1 MEPHKTRRVTTLTS
15 QRAHNLFATTVSL
28 RLARRGFRGGPVSWE
43 RTRPRPTTMLPVLT
57 LILAATPSMHRCLFI
72 SDDHGGA
79 LREWRAAAEDA
90 GTSKLTVLHVDAHND
105 LNVPVRG
112 FAQGH
117 DGVDL
122 ANFQLSAVWLGFV
135 SRIVWLRQTDA
146 SLDTPCSHTISKL
159 ALEPSSGDFDDDPIS
174 LRYTYDPAHEREHAL
189 GTHTAHGAVSYAFH
203 EVPEH
208 RLGLLFEHS
217 LVRGLLLN
225 ASDYILDIDYDF
237 FVHGDAR
244 PGRSTRNT
252 SSAFPLLQAQIQGL
266 ETFLATVALERPPVA
281 VTLARSSSNYVRVG
295 DVPKLEAAV
304 LAMLERVFGKACI
317 TYAQDAAPLR

>member
-1 MEPHKTRRVTTLTS
+1 
-15 QRAHNLFATTVSL
+15 
-28 RLARRGFRGGPVSWE
+28 
-43 RTRPRPTTMLPVLT
+43 MLPVLT
-57 LILAATPSMHRCLFI
+57 LILAATPSMSRCVYI

-79 LREWRAAAEDA
+79 LREWRAAAEGA
-90 GTSKLTVLHVDAHND
+90 GTSQLAVFHVDAHND
-105 LNVPVRG
+105 LNVPARH

-122 ANFQLSAVWLGFV
+122 ANFQLSAVWLGLV
-135 SRIVWLRQTDA
+135 SRIVWLRQSDA
-146 SLDTPCSHTISKL
+146 SLAAPSSHTISKL
-159 ALEPSSGDFDDDPIS
+159 VLAPSSGDFQDDPVS
-174 LRYTYDPAHEREHAL
+174 LRYTYDPVHEREHAL
-189 GTHTAHGAVSYAFH
+189 GTPTAHGAVPYAFH

-208 RLGLLFEHS
+208 RLGLFFEHS

-244 PGRSTRNT
+244 PGRSSTRST
-252 SSAFPLLQAQIQGL
+252 SSAFPLLQGQIQGL
-266 ETFLATVALERPPVA
+266 ETFLANVALERPPVA